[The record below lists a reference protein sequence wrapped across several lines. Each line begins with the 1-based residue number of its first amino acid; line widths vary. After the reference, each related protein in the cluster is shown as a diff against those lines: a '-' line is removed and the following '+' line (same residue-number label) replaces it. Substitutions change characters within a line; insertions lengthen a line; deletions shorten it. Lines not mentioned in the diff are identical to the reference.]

1 MAAGLTEE
9 EVVRYSR
16 QLVLPE
22 VGGAGQAR
30 LRAASVLVVGA
41 GGLGSPAALYL
52 AAAGVG
58 RLGLADGDRVDLSNL
73 QRQILHA
80 TDDLGRPKVESA
92 RERLLRLNPLV
103 HVEAHGERVTE
114 ANAARLVG
122 GYDVV
127 ISAVDNP
134 EARYVL
140 NDTCVRLGRPLV
152 EAGVVGFTGF
162 LMTVLPERG
171 PCFRC
176 VFPEPPAD
184 PPTCAEAGVLG
195 ALTGVLG
202 SLQALEAL
210 KLLLGRGEVYA
221 GRLLTVDGLSG
232 RFREVP
238 WPRDPACPACGAA
251 AGDGSPAPVPGG
263 RAGGGPGAEGYW
275 RGGGGGAAS

>member
-1 MAAGLTEE
+1 MPPGLTEE

-73 QRQILHA
+73 QRQILH
-80 TDDLGRPKVESA
+80 TSRDVGRPKVESA
-92 RERLLRLNPLV
+92 RSRLLELNPLV
-103 HVEAHGERVTE
+103 RVEVHGERVEE

-122 GYDVV
+122 GYDLVV
-127 ISAVDNP
+127 SAVDNP
-134 EARYVL
+134 EGRYAL
-140 NDTCVRLGRPLV
+140 NDACVRLGRPLV
-152 EAGVVGFTGF
+152 EAGVVGFRGF
-162 LMTVLPERG
+162 LMTVLPGRG

-176 VFPEPPAD
+176 VFPEPPPA
-184 PPTCAEAGVLG
+184 PATCAEAGVLG

-202 SLQALEAL
+202 SLQALEVL
-210 KLLLGRGEVYA
+210 KLLLSRGEPYV

-238 WPRDPACPACGAA
+238 WPRDPACPACG
-251 AGDGSPAPVPGG
+251 
-263 RAGGGPGAEGYW
+263 
-275 RGGGGGAAS
+275 GGGGSDGAS